1 MILRS
6 SLLALLLMQLLGC
19 AAAET
24 QPPGP
29 VNPSFPVTEERARD
43 IIREEAS
50 HPKPLP
56 RPLVIVGGFRDPGL
70 APPILKNEVAR
81 WTHDGDKIVT
91 VELAFTYDFD
101 QCRQRIV
108 DAVQQAFPSDDPQQT
123 VEVDVI
129 GFSMGGLAAR
139 YAAAELPRDKEPS
152 RRLQIAR
159 LFTISAPLRGAVVAD
174 EIPFTLHPLQD
185 LMRPGSP
192 FIRSLNSAPE
202 GAGELYEIYSYVRL
216 GDPYI
221 STTEAAV
228 PGQAAWW
235 LAPPA
240 MSPPHEMA
248 FQDDRIL
255 ADILRRIHNEQ
266 PLSTDPP
273 TPPPVE
279 RRN

>member
-1 MILRS
+1 MLLRVPLI
-6 SLLALLLMQLLGC
+6 SLLLIQLLGC
-19 AAAET
+19 AAAE
-24 QPPGP
+24 QPPAGP

-70 APPILKNEVAR
+70 APPILKNEVAK
-81 WTHDGDKIVT
+81 WTRDGDKIVT
-91 VELAFTYDFD
+91 VQLAFTYDFD

-108 DAVQQAFPSDDPQQT
+108 DAVQQAFPSDDPRQT

-139 YAAAELPRDKEPS
+139 YAAAELPPDQKPS
-152 RRLQIAR
+152 RRLRIAR
-159 LFTISAPLRGAVVAD
+159 LFTISSPLRGAVVAD

-202 GAGELYEIYSYVRL
+202 SASEIYEIYSYVRL

-240 MSPPHEMA
+240 MSSPHEMA
-248 FQDDRIL
+248 FQDPRIL
-255 ADILRRIHNEQ
+255 ADILRRIYNEP
-266 PLSTDPP
+266 PLTTDPP
-273 TPPPVE
+273 APPPTE
-279 RRN
+279 RQN